1 MTQKKAEKNKA
12 GVDKEL
18 KLSNGWEIKK
28 ADYGYRLTDS
38 QNSVFIHGSKIKFG
52 TKNKVNAWLVLNEGD
67 SYIASLWI
75 DNASDIK
82 NIKEFI
88 KVD

>member
-1 MTQKKAEKNKA
+1 MTQKKVEKNKA
-12 GVDKEL
+12 GVDK
-18 KLSNGWEIKK
+18 KLRLANGWEIEKTEQ
-28 ADYGYRLTDS
+28 GYRLTDKDCS
-38 QNSVFIHGSKIKFG
+38 IFIHGEKIGFR
-52 TKNKVNAWLVLNEGD
+52 TKNRVNAWLYFHQNDV
-67 SYIASLWI
+67 YITSLWI